1 MIVGGLLVFILI
13 LLLSI
18 LKMSIE
24 TIYISLFMIGVSGT
38 LLYLIPYLLLIE
50 SVSPDYRSAIS
61 GILPLFDDLSLI
73 YLPILYEFT
82 QSWRIIYYL
91 NLVLTAIALLPIIY
105 FIRESPKFL
114 VSDGKFKQAKEVY
127 KFIANVNKQRM
138 FPNQLEGE
146 SKSQHC

>member
-1 MIVGGLLVFILI
+1 MIVGGLLVFIII

-24 TIYISLFMIGVSGT
+24 TIYISLFMIGVFAS

-73 YLPILYEFT
+73 YLPILYESHRAGELF
-82 QSWRIIYYL
+82 II
-91 NLVLTAIALLPIIY
+91 
-105 FIRESPKFL
+105 
-114 VSDGKFKQAKEVY
+114 
-127 KFIANVNKQRM
+127 
-138 FPNQLEGE
+138 
-146 SKSQHC
+146 